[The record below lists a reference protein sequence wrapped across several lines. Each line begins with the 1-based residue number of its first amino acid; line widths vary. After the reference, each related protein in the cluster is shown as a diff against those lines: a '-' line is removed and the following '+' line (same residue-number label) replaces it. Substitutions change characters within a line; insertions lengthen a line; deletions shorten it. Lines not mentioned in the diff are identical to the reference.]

1 MPNLLEI
8 KSLLKVLL
16 SNIFFSFDLN
26 LNGLKII
33 VRKTPNKTNEMD
45 IKYILLKSKRISSL
59 ENNDKIIIVE
69 NKSKK
74 VFLAQ
79 RNFLKNLKMEH
90 Q

>member
-8 KSLLKVLL
+8 KSVLKLLL

-59 ENNDKIIIVE
+59 ENNDKILLYFFQDYQQ
-69 NKSKK
+69 KSYEEK
-74 VFLAQ
+74 A
-79 RNFLKNLKMEH
+79 KN
-90 Q
+90 

>member
-8 KSLLKVLL
+8 KSLLKALL

-33 VRKTPNKTNEMD
+33 VRKTPNERKDID
-45 IKYILLKSKRISSL
+45 IKYTLLESKSIFSL

-69 NKSKK
+69 KGN
-74 VFLAQ
+74 
-79 RNFLKNLKMEH
+79 E
-90 Q
+90 

>member
-8 KSLLKVLL
+8 KSLLKALL

-33 VRKTPNKTNEMD
+33 VRKTPNERKDID
-45 IKYILLKSKRISSL
+45 IKYILLESKSIFSL

-69 NKSKK
+69 KGN
-74 VFLAQ
+74 
-79 RNFLKNLKMEH
+79 E
-90 Q
+90 